1 MSVFI
6 LNKLSNI
13 IENSKTISIFV
24 IEIKQNKMKLSEAK
38 EKYIQTW
45 GTFATSWGI
54 NRTMAQVHALLLAN
68 GKPLSTDEVMEL
80 LEISRGNANMN
91 LRALMDW
98 GIVKKEFIKGDRKEY
113 FTAEKD
119 VWFLFKQITKERR
132 KREIEPVV
140 SFLEELKNIEDNDSA
155 EAKEF
160 IKLMDDFS
168 NVTNKINN
176 IMDLAI
182 KSDDHW
188 LVGKITNL
196 LK

>member
-1 MSVFI
+1 M
-6 LNKLSNI
+6 
-13 IENSKTISIFV
+13 
-24 IEIKQNKMKLSEAK
+24 QLSEAK

-45 GTFATSWGI
+45 GTFATNWGI
-54 NRTMAQVHALLLAN
+54 NRTMAQVHALLLAS
-68 GKPLSTDEVMEL
+68 GKALSTDEVMEQ

-98 GIVKKEFIKGDRKEY
+98 GIVKKEFIKGERKEY
-113 FTAEKD
+113 FLAEKD
-119 VWFLFKQITKERR
+119 VWYLFKQITKERR
-132 KREIEPVV
+132 KREIEPVI
-140 SFLEELKNIEDNDSA
+140 SFLEELKDIEDKDS
-155 EAKEF
+155 EGAKEF

-168 NVTNKINN
+168 SVTGKINN

>member
-1 MSVFI
+1 M
-6 LNKLSNI
+6 
-13 IENSKTISIFV
+13 
-24 IEIKQNKMKLSEAK
+24 QLSEAK

-45 GTFATSWGI
+45 GTFATNWGI
-54 NRTMAQVHALLLAN
+54 NRTMAQVHALLLAS
-68 GKPLSTDEVMEL
+68 GKPLSTDEVMEQ

-91 LRALMDW
+91 LRALIDW

-113 FTAEKD
+113 FIAEKD
-119 VWFLFKQITKERR
+119 VWYLFKQITKERR
-132 KREIEPVV
+132 KREIEPVI
-140 SFLEELKNIEDNDSA
+140 SFLEELKNIDGKDSE

-160 IKLMDDFS
+160 IRLMNDFS
-168 NVTNKINN
+168 SVTGKIKN

>member
-1 MSVFI
+1 
-6 LNKLSNI
+6 
-13 IENSKTISIFV
+13 
-24 IEIKQNKMKLSEAK
+24 MKLSEAK

-45 GTFATSWGI
+45 GTFATNWGI
-54 NRTMAQVHALLLAN
+54 NRTMAQVHALLLAS
-68 GKPLSTDEVMEL
+68 GKALSTDEVMEQ

-91 LRALMDW
+91 LRALIDW
-98 GIVKKEFIKGDRKEY
+98 GIVKKEFVKGDRKEY
-113 FTAEKD
+113 FLAEKD
-119 VWFLFKQITKERR
+119 VWYLFKQITKERR
-132 KREIEPVV
+132 KREIEPVI
-140 SFLEELKNIEDNDSA
+140 SFLEELKNIEDNDSQ

-168 NVTNKINN
+168 SVTGKINN

>member
-1 MSVFI
+1 
-6 LNKLSNI
+6 
-13 IENSKTISIFV
+13 
-24 IEIKQNKMKLSEAK
+24 MKLSEAK
-38 EKYIQTW
+38 EKYIHTW
-45 GTFATSWGI
+45 GTLATNWGI
-54 NRTMAQVHALLLAN
+54 NRTMAQVHALLLAT

-98 GIVKKEFIKGDRKEY
+98 GIVKKEFVKGDRKEY
-113 FTAEKD
+113 FVAEKD
-119 VWFLFKQITKERR
+119 IWYLFKQITKERR

-140 SFLEELKNIEDNDSA
+140 AFLEELKNVEDDDSD

-160 IKLMDDFS
+160 IKLMSDLGT
-168 NVTNKINN
+168 VTSKVNS

>member
-1 MSVFI
+1 
-6 LNKLSNI
+6 
-13 IENSKTISIFV
+13 
-24 IEIKQNKMKLSEAK
+24 MKLSEAK

-45 GTFATSWGI
+45 GTFATNWGI
-54 NRTMAQVHALLLAN
+54 NRTMAQVHALLLAT
-68 GKPLSTDEVMEL
+68 GKPLSTDEVMEQ

-91 LRALMDW
+91 LRALMDC
-98 GIVKKEFIKGDRKEY
+98 GIVRKEFIKGDRKEY
-113 FTAEKD
+113 FVAEKD

-132 KREIEPVV
+132 KREIEPVI
-140 SFLEELKNIEDNDSA
+140 SFLEELKNIDDKDSD

-160 IKLMDDFS
+160 IRLMEDFS
-168 NVTNKINN
+168 SVTGKINN

>member
-1 MSVFI
+1 M
-6 LNKLSNI
+6 
-13 IENSKTISIFV
+13 T
-24 IEIKQNKMKLSEAK
+24 LSEAK

-45 GTFATSWGI
+45 GTFATNWGI
-54 NRTMAQVHALLLAN
+54 NRTMAQVHALLIASE
-68 GKPLSTDEVMEL
+68 KPLSTDEVMQQ

-98 GIVKKEFIKGDRKEY
+98 GIVRKELVKGDRKEY
-113 FTAEKD
+113 FVAEKD

-132 KREIEPVV
+132 KREIEPVI
-140 SFLEELKNIEDNDSA
+140 SFLEELKDIEDKDS
-155 EAKEF
+155 EGAKEF
-160 IKLMDDFS
+160 IRLMDDFGT
-168 NVTNKINN
+168 VTGKINN

>member
-1 MSVFI
+1 M
-6 LNKLSNI
+6 
-13 IENSKTISIFV
+13 
-24 IEIKQNKMKLSEAK
+24 QLSEAK

-80 LEISRGNANMN
+80 LQISRGNANMN

-140 SFLEELKNIEDNDSA
+140 VFLEELKNIEDNDSA

-168 NVTNKINN
+168 SVTSKINN

>member
-1 MSVFI
+1 M
-6 LNKLSNI
+6 
-13 IENSKTISIFV
+13 
-24 IEIKQNKMKLSEAK
+24 QLSEAK

-45 GTFATSWGI
+45 GTFATNWGI
-54 NRTMAQVHALLLAN
+54 NRTMAQVHALLLAS
-68 GKPLSTDEVMEL
+68 GKPLSTDEVMEQ

-91 LRALMDW
+91 LRALIDW
-98 GIVKKEFIKGDRKEY
+98 GIVRKEFIKGDRKEY
-113 FTAEKD
+113 FVAEKD
-119 VWFLFKQITKERR
+119 VWYLFKQITKERR
-132 KREIEPVV
+132 KREIEPVI
-140 SFLEELKNIEDNDSA
+140 SFLEELRNIDDDESE

-160 IKLMDDFS
+160 IKLMNDFS
-168 NVTNKINN
+168 SVTGKINN

>member
-1 MSVFI
+1 M
-6 LNKLSNI
+6 
-13 IENSKTISIFV
+13 
-24 IEIKQNKMKLSEAK
+24 QLSEAK

-45 GTFATSWGI
+45 GTFATNWGI
-54 NRTMAQVHALLLAN
+54 NRTMAQVHALLLAS
-68 GKPLSTDEVMEL
+68 GKPLSTDEVMEQ

-91 LRALMDW
+91 LRALIDW
-98 GIVKKEFIKGDRKEY
+98 GIVRKEFIKGDRKEY
-113 FTAEKD
+113 FLAEKD
-119 VWFLFKQITKERR
+119 VWYLFKQITKERR
-132 KREIEPVV
+132 KREIEPVI
-140 SFLEELKNIEDNDSA
+140 SFLEELRNIDDRDSE

-168 NVTNKINN
+168 SVTGKINN

>member
-1 MSVFI
+1 M
-6 LNKLSNI
+6 
-13 IENSKTISIFV
+13 
-24 IEIKQNKMKLSEAK
+24 QLSEAK

-45 GTFATSWGI
+45 GTFATNWGI
-54 NRTMAQVHALLLAN
+54 NRTMAQVHALLLAS
-68 GKPLSTDEVMEL
+68 GKPLSTDEVMEQ

-91 LRALMDW
+91 LRALIDW

-113 FTAEKD
+113 FIAEKD
-119 VWFLFKQITKERR
+119 VWYLFKQITKERR
-132 KREIEPVV
+132 KREIEPVI
-140 SFLEELKNIEDNDSA
+140 SFLEELKNIDDKDSE

-160 IKLMDDFS
+160 IRLMNDFS
-168 NVTNKINN
+168 SVTGKINN
-176 IMDLAI
+176 IMYLAI

>member
-1 MSVFI
+1 
-6 LNKLSNI
+6 
-13 IENSKTISIFV
+13 
-24 IEIKQNKMKLSEAK
+24 MKLSEAK

-54 NRTMAQVHALLLAN
+54 NRTMAQVHSLLLAN
-68 GKPLSTDEVMEL
+68 GKALSTDEVMEL

-140 SFLEELKNIEDNDSA
+140 AFLDELKNIEDNNSD

-168 NVTNKINN
+168 NVTSKINN

>member
-1 MSVFI
+1 
-6 LNKLSNI
+6 
-13 IENSKTISIFV
+13 
-24 IEIKQNKMKLSEAK
+24 MKLEEAK

-45 GTFATSWGI
+45 GTFATNWGI
-54 NRTMAQVHALLLAN
+54 NRTMAQVHALLLASA
-68 GKPLSTDEVMEL
+68 KPLSTDEVMEA

-91 LRALMDW
+91 IRNLIDW
-98 GIVKKEFIKGDRKEY
+98 GIVRKELVKGDRKEY
-113 FTAEKD
+113 FAAEKD
-119 VWFLFKQITKERR
+119 VWYLFKQITKERR

-140 SFLEELKNIEDNDSA
+140 SFISELKNIDEDSD
-155 EAKEF
+155 EAREF
-160 IKLMDDFS
+160 KKLMSDFES
-168 NVTNKINN
+168 VTVKIYN

>member
-1 MSVFI
+1 
-6 LNKLSNI
+6 
-13 IENSKTISIFV
+13 
-24 IEIKQNKMKLSEAK
+24 MKLEKAK

-45 GTFATSWGI
+45 GTFATNWGI
-54 NRTMAQVHALLLAN
+54 NRTMAQVHALLLAS
-68 GKPLSTDEVMEL
+68 GKPLSTDDVMEA

-91 LRALMDW
+91 IRNLIDW
-98 GIVKKEFIKGDRKEY
+98 GIVRKELVKGDRKEY
-113 FTAEKD
+113 FVADKD
-119 VWFLFKQITKERR
+119 VWYLFKQILKERR

-140 SFLEELKNIEDNDSA
+140 SFISELKDIDEDTE
-155 EAKEF
+155 EARNFK
-160 IKLMDDFS
+160 KLMGDFES
-168 NVTNKINN
+168 VTVKINN

>member
-1 MSVFI
+1 M
-6 LNKLSNI
+6 
-13 IENSKTISIFV
+13 
-24 IEIKQNKMKLSEAK
+24 QLSEAK

-45 GTFATSWGI
+45 GTFATNWGI
-54 NRTMAQVHALLLAN
+54 NRTMAQVHALLLAS
-68 GKPLSTDEVMEL
+68 GKPLSTDEVMEQ

-91 LRALMDW
+91 LRALIDW
-98 GIVKKEFIKGDRKEY
+98 GIVRKEFIKGDRKEY
-113 FTAEKD
+113 FVAEKD
-119 VWFLFKQITKERR
+119 VWYLFKQIIKERR
-132 KREIEPVV
+132 KREIEPVI
-140 SFLEELKNIEDNDSA
+140 SFLEELRNIEDNDSE

-168 NVTNKINN
+168 SVTGKINN

>member
-1 MSVFI
+1 
-6 LNKLSNI
+6 
-13 IENSKTISIFV
+13 
-24 IEIKQNKMKLSEAK
+24 MKLSEAK

-45 GTFATSWGI
+45 GTFATNWGI
-54 NRTMAQVHALLLAN
+54 NRTMAQVHALLLASD
-68 GKPLSTDEVMEL
+68 KPLSTDEVMKEL
-80 LEISRGNANMN
+80 QVSRGNANMN
-91 LRALMDW
+91 LRGLMDW
-98 GIVKKEFIKGDRKEY
+98 GIVKKELVKGDRKEY
-113 FTAEKD
+113 FVAEKD

-132 KREIEPVV
+132 KREIEPVI
-140 SFLEELKNIEDNDSA
+140 SFLEELKNIEDKDSH

-160 IKLMDDFS
+160 IKLMEDFS
-168 NVTNKINN
+168 SVTGKINN